1 MRIALPLSLAAF
13 LFATPVFATQPPDQ
27 SDQGAA
33 PATRNPRAG
42 AARQAT
48 PSATQARTSTP
59 HQSGASRQANA
70 PRQAGAQQPARKPT
84 ATRTAQSAGR
94 GHAHG
99 VEASHPGLVTAE
111 PESESIAPQ
120 VVNFPV
126 PAQAGLPVVIE
137 GIPAIETAGGYCG
150 HMAMPAVALREVSRG
165 FSRGHV
171 GVDLMAAHGTPIRAA
186 AAGSVIYAGWYF
198 AYGNIV
204 DIRHADGV
212 VTRYAH
218 MSAFAPGLAA
228 GTPVQAGEEIGKV
241 GATGRAHGAH
251 VHFEVRL
258 NGRAVDPKP
267 YLALASCSPS
277 APREEILE
285 AYADDRPARATRR
298 APARPRQ
305 AARPATTPARPTA
318 TP

>member
-1 MRIALPLSLAAF
+1 MRIALPLSLATF
-13 LFATPVFATQPPDQ
+13 LFAAPVFATQPPDQ
-27 SDQGAA
+27 SDQGTA
-33 PATRNPRAG
+33 PATRSTRAG

-48 PSATQARTSTP
+48 PAHT
-59 HQSGASRQANA
+59 NA
-70 PRQAGAQQPARKPT
+70 PRQVNTPRQSNTPRQASAQQPARKAT
-84 ATRTAQSAGR
+84 ATRTIHTAQSAGHGY
-94 GHAHG
+94 GHG
-99 VEASHPGLVTAE
+99 IEASHPGLATAE
-111 PESESIAPQ
+111 PESESTAPQ
-120 VVNFPV
+120 IVNFPA
-126 PAQAGLPVVIE
+126 PAQGGLPLIIE
-137 GIPAIETAGGYCG
+137 GTPAIETVAGYCG
-150 HMAMPAVALREVSRG
+150 HMSMPAVALREVSRG
-165 FSRGHV
+165 FSRSHSGI
-171 GVDLMAAHGTPIRAA
+171 DLMAPHGSPIRAA

-241 GATGRAHGAH
+241 GATGHAHGAH

-258 NGRAVDPKP
+258 GGRAVDPKP
-267 YLALASCSPS
+267 YLALASCNPT

-285 AYADDRPARATRR
+285 AYADDRPVRTARR
-298 APARPRQ
+298 APARPHQ
-305 AARPATTPARPTA
+305 AARPATTQAKPTG